1 MSLFPLDIMFAAF
14 NSELSRLMKPKF
26 GKVNKHDKCRREAP
40 GKDARFVGDG
50 VGTAASA
57 RRNEVVGEAPG
68 KDAGSSVS
76 SSVRGDGVG
85 TATSAR
91 RNEVVG
97 ETPGKEARFI
107 SRRCRHGGK
116 LSVGMKSWGSS
127 RRRALHRGEVVG

>member
-26 GKVNKHDKCRREAP
+26 AP